1 MNRKHLD
8 RATGAVVPALGL
20 LLLCSAT
27 VAENRNHGESFA
39 KTPPKKAK
47 PPAQAPTEAII
58 TQKLRETWEKPAPA
72 GSDGAVTVEV
82 QSVQIGQPRLWRVSD
97 NGGGQPG
104 TTVYPAKVHWT
115 RRTHYRTRTAV
126 VESWWI
132 MSCFKNGFGD
142 WVVQQTGEPG
152 QKQEQRDEPSTLK

>member
-1 MNRKHLD
+1 MKRKHLV
-8 RATGAVVPALGL
+8 RVTSATAIAPCL
-20 LLLCSAT
+20 LLLCSAA
-27 VAENRNHGESFA
+27 VAQNSHHVESFA
-39 KTPPKKAK
+39 KAAPKKAK
-47 PPAQAPTEAII
+47 PAAQAPTEAII

-72 GSDGAVTVEV
+72 GSDGAVTIEV
-82 QSVQIGQPRLWRVSD
+82 QSVQIGQPRPWRVSD